1 VKPYHGRIKP
11 LRHQEHQR
19 GLRLS
24 LAAVA
29 VVLVLVIAGSA
40 WSLLRTQGASDP
52 APGARLP
59 AVETAPS
66 QQEKKSAR
74 PVPGNVDKAVAVAP
88 DARPASQVELARTEG
103 LDPNREDARKSPA
116 DTGASR

>member
-1 VKPYHGRIKP
+1 VKPYYGRIKP
-11 LRHQEHQR
+11 LRHPVHQK

-24 LAAVA
+24 IAAVA
-29 VVLVLVIAGSA
+29 VVLVLIIAGSA

-74 PVPGNVDKAVAVAP
+74 PVHGNVDKAAAVAP
-88 DARPASQVELARTEG
+88 HARPTTKVEMARTEG
-103 LDPNREDARKSPA
+103 LDPNHEDATKSPVGA
-116 DTGASR
+116 GASR